1 MKGRFISGPAAL
13 LVLFLFFLP
22 WVSVSCN
29 GLPIGEFSGF
39 DLALGSK
46 LVDLAGQTGLIAP
59 GTLSGDQLL
68 FIMPLIALIVLG
80 FFILAVANQ
89 KTAKVA
95 AWGSMI
101 AGLSGILVF
110 LLRWLQLSD
119 SDTMFFE
126 ITIQPGLWG
135 TVLGLLLIV
144 IGSIVELLLPG
155 KTAVATTLN
164 TSVAPQIHA
173 PPPQPYSSPSPPQ
186 PNKRLDERATFKD
199 TPPEA
204 YKPVQAQPI
213 PPTIMESEVHPTL
226 LEGEPVDSAAKT
238 VVEMP
243 PVPPHQ
249 AAKTEVLAAKPLPIA
264 WLVVRSGQLDGQR
277 FSLQDGLS
285 IGRDTACDIMLPDTA
300 VSNQHASVS
309 FRNDQYT
316 LHDHNSTNG
325 CLCLQPK
332 TTEWVKM
339 EQIQLQDNTKI
350 KLGRTILE
358 VIIVPG

>member
-22 WVSVSCN
+22 WVTVSCN

-46 LVDLAGQTGLIAP
+46 LVALAGQTGLIAP

-68 FIMPLIALIVLG
+68 FIMPLVALIVLG
-80 FFILAVANQ
+80 LFILAVASQ
-89 KTAKVA
+89 KAAKLA
-95 AWGSMI
+95 AGGSLI
-101 AGLSGILVF
+101 AGLSGILVL

-119 SDTMFFE
+119 SDVMFFE

-144 IGSIVELLLPG
+144 IGSVVELLLPG
-155 KTAVATTLN
+155 KMAVSTTLN
-164 TSVAPQIHA
+164 TSVAPQIHS
-173 PPPQPYSSPSPPQ
+173 PPPQPDRPTSPPQ
-186 PNKRLDERATFKD
+186 PDEQFRFQD

-204 YKPVQAQPI
+204 SKPMQAQPI
-213 PPTIMESEVHPTL
+213 PPTIMESEARPTL
-226 LEGEPVDSAAKT
+226 LEGDAVGSAAKT

-243 PVPPHQ
+243 LQPPPQVP
-249 AAKTEVLAAKPLPIA
+249 KTEVLAAQAAPIA

-277 FSLQDGLS
+277 FSLHNGLTL
-285 IGRDTACDIMLPDTA
+285 GRDSVCDVVLPDTA
-300 VSNQHASVS
+300 VSNHHASVS
-309 FRNDQYT
+309 FQNDEYILLDQ
-316 LHDHNSTNG
+316 NSTNG
-325 CLCLQPK
+325 CLRFQP
-332 TTEWVKM
+332 TTKDWLKM
-339 EQIQLQDNTKI
+339 EQIHLQDSTKI

-358 VIIVPG
+358 VVLVNT